1 MPKTYNI
8 LIMAK
13 RKATKNIEVV
23 GPEIVY
29 VLKKDW
35 NTSKYG
41 LLKKGDTIQE
51 TNEKVINYLKENKYL

>member
-1 MPKTYNI
+1 
-8 LIMAK
+8 MAK
-13 RKATKNIEVV
+13 RKAIKNIEVV
-23 GPEIVY
+23 EPETVY